1 MPNIEPIDDPAIPGI
16 LSIDRYSTYLAACS
30 GDRAQAVRLYAW
42 NVAMSAALWGGFN
55 VMEVALRNAMHEQ
68 LAKLARREDWWNGQV
83 PLFPY
88 ERQRVTDVVQE
99 MTREKGAALKPGH
112 VVADLTLG
120 FWVKLLA
127 NGYHQRLWVPA
138 LQYAFPNIKGLRRDL
153 HRDLER
159 LRKLRNRVAHHEPVF
174 ARNLADDHA
183 KVLAVLDTISPAAR
197 AWADHDSR
205 APQVLAT
212 RCATILGQVPTS
224 F

>member
-1 MPNIEPIDDPAIPGI
+1 MPAMDPIDDAAIPAV
-16 LSIDRYSTYLAACS
+16 LSIDRHSTYLLACR
-30 GDRAQAVRLYAW
+30 GDQAQAVRLYAW
-42 NVAMSAALWGGFN
+42 NVAISAALWGGFN

-68 LAKLARREDWWNGQV
+68 LTKLAGREDWWNGSI
-83 PLFPY
+83 PLFAY
-88 ERQRVTDVVQE
+88 ERNQVADAVAA
-99 MTREKGAALKPGH
+99 MTAQKGPALTPGH

-138 LQYAFPNIKGLRRDL
+138 LQFAFPHSTGLRRDL

-159 LRKLRNRVAHHEPVF
+159 LRKLRNRAAHHEPVF

-183 KVLAVLDTISPAAR
+183 KVLLVLATISPAAR
-197 AWADHDSR
+197 TWVDHDSR
-205 APQVLAT
+205 VPQVLAA
-212 RCATILGQVPTS
+212 RQATVQGQLPTS